1 MSFESYMKANPQKV
15 NDIVRTLVIDT
26 YKMASAGQ
34 IAVNYGEGPKLG
46 IILKMP
52 NEELEMTLFLPHGN
66 GKGQVIKAKASD
78 FEDDLVLGIEITEDL
93 GILDLARI
101 APG

>member
-1 MSFESYMKANPQKV
+1 MSFESYMKANPEKV
-15 NDIVRTLVIDT
+15 NAIVKQLVIDT
-26 YKMASAGQ
+26 YRMTSAVQ
-34 IAVNYGEGPKLG
+34 VAVNYGEGPKVG

-52 NEELEMTLFLPHGN
+52 DNELNMTLFLPHGK
-66 GKGQVIKAKASD
+66 GKGQVIKAKAVD

-101 APG
+101 SQR